1 MNFGID
7 VDRRADAVVITPLG
21 DLDMAA
27 TPAFRQTIIKV
38 LADGDDRI
46 VVRLSSVDFCDSA
59 GLGALVG
66 ALKRVRARGGD
77 LVVCSPSE
85 SMANLFALC
94 SLDRVFTL
102 HASPE
107 AAIAA
112 VGAVAP

>member
-7 VDRRADAVVITPLG
+7 VDRRADAVVLTPLG
-21 DLDMAA
+21 DLDLAA

-46 VVRLSSVDFCDSA
+46 VVRLSSVDFCDST
-59 GLGALVG
+59 GLGALIG
-66 ALKRVRARGGD
+66 ALKRVRAHGGE
-77 LVVCSPSE
+77 LVVCSLSQPLID
-85 SMANLFALC
+85 LFVLC

-102 HASPE
+102 HDSPE

-112 VGAVAP
+112 VGVAAA